1 MLPVFGAIFIAT
13 SFIGEYVVLALLGL
27 NEGDLWLMERG
38 IAGWTAEILFTL
50 VLVSAPVAGA
60 WLAATALR
68 HGGRWGA
75 WLGLVLNALLILFTL
90 YMFVD
95 AILMTYYPQLR

>member
-1 MLPVFGAIFIAT
+1 MSVTTESRQRAARLTRDSLLMLPVFGAIFIAT
-13 SFIGEYVVLALLGL
+13 SFIGEYVVLGLLGL

-60 WLAATALR
+60 WLAATAA
-68 HGGRWGA
+68 GGAPGS
-75 WLGLVLNALLILFTL
+75 GSS
-90 YMFVD
+90 
-95 AILMTYYPQLR
+95 